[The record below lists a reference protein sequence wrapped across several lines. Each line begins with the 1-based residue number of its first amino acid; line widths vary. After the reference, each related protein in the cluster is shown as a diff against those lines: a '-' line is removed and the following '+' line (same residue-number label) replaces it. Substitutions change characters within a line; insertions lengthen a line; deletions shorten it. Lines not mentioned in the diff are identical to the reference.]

1 MDDLTRAAE
10 PAIAA
15 GDRQLLIDG
24 QWVDPVDGG
33 SLSALD
39 PATGEEMARIADA
52 GPRDVDRAVLAARRA
67 FDGPWR
73 RATPFDRQAILL
85 RLADLVDA
93 HFERL
98 IAIDARDVGTPIGR
112 LRGARALMVG
122 RLRYYASLATDIH
135 GDTIETSVP
144 GEMFAYTLR
153 EPVGVV
159 GGIIPWNGP
168 LTSMIWRVGPV
179 LATGCTAVI
188 KPAEDASLSS
198 LYFGQL
204 LLEAGVPPGVVNIV
218 TGRGATAGAALA
230 DHMGVDKIAFTGST
244 ATGQRILAAA
254 ARNMKRVTLE
264 LGGKS
269 ANIVFPDADL
279 DEAVPACAWA
289 GFGNTGQLCAAG
301 SRLFVHR
308 AIHGEF
314 VERLAAF
321 TATLRIGAG
330 SDPDTQIGPLISARQ
345 HDRVS
350 GYCDQA
356 VRDGLRLAAGGGR
369 PSGEAFVSGHFFAPT
384 IFDDVGDDSILARE
398 EIFGPV
404 LSVIP
409 FDGVDEVIRRA
420 NDSPYG
426 LAGGLWTSDANIIQ
440 AVTRGVRTGTIWVN
454 SYSLFDPAVPFGGF
468 KMSGIGRESGRQ
480 HIDEF
485 LETKSVWLRTRPPV

>member
-1 MDDLTRAAE
+1 MDNLTAVAA
-10 PAIAA
+10 PSAVRD

-33 SLSALD
+33 SLPALD
-39 PATGEEMARIADA
+39 PSTGAEMARIADA
-52 GPRDVDRAVLAARRA
+52 GPRDVDRAVHSARRA
-67 FDGPWR
+67 FEGPWR

-93 HFERL
+93 HFDTL
-98 IAIDARDVGTPIGR
+98 IAIDARDVGTPISR
-112 LRGARALMVG
+112 LRGGRQLMVG
-122 RLRYYASLATDIH
+122 RLRYYASLATGIH
-135 GDTIETSVP
+135 GDTIETSIP

-188 KPAEDASLSS
+188 KPAEDASLSA
-198 LYFGQL
+198 LYFGGL

-230 DHMGVDKIAFTGST
+230 DHEGVDKIAFTGST

-308 AIHGEF
+308 AVHREF
-314 VERLAAF
+314 VERLAPYSA
-321 TATLRIGAG
+321 ALRVGPG

-345 HDRVS
+345 HARVS
-350 GYCDQA
+350 GFCDQA
-356 VRDGLRLAAGGGR
+356 ARDGLHRVTGGGR
-369 PSGEAFVSGHFFAPT
+369 PAGDGFAAGISSHRPCST
-384 IFDDVGDDSILARE
+384 ESATPPCWRGRRF
-398 EIFGPV
+398 
-404 LSVIP
+404 SVRSCP
-409 FDGVDEVIRRA
+409 
-420 NDSPYG
+420 
-426 LAGGLWTSDANIIQ
+426 
-440 AVTRGVRTGTIWVN
+440 
-454 SYSLFDPAVPFGGF
+454 
-468 KMSGIGRESGRQ
+468 
-480 HIDEF
+480 
-485 LETKSVWLRTRPPV
+485 